1 MTSPSFSI
9 TGSPRRRR
17 AFGAGL
23 CATALLLAGCTGSLG
38 DQEGSGGPAP
48 GGNGP
53 ATGGVARGID
63 MPGAPQ
69 HHRFVRLTNSQ
80 WARSV
85 QVVLNLAAPSSLSEA
100 FEKPVAGTTDFTN
113 NEHLLSV
120 NQRSWDDYRSAA
132 EALAEQVTSS
142 DAALADVYPDTDA
155 AGFIETVGRRAYR
168 RPLTDAEVARYT
180 ALFETGA
187 AMSGSKSAFA
197 KGAQLVIRT
206 LLQSPHFLYRTELGE
221 DGEPLDGYEVAAKVS
236 LWLRDAAPSDELLDK
251 ASTLTTPEAIA
262 AVVEPM
268 LEEPGAVNAMRYFH
282 RELLHFDRYATIS
295 KLGVPDYDES
305 LNAEYEESAYL
316 FFEKIFTEGLG
327 VKDILTSTTGFV
339 GPGMASIYGLS
350 PSGRGVVER
359 DLGPDRVGFFSQL
372 PYLTLNAL
380 NDESDSIHRG
390 VSINL
395 DVLCTPLGAP
405 APDIPPVPPLE
416 PGQTNRER
424 ITQLTGA
431 CGGYCHSQ
439 LINPVGF
446 AFEHFDGMGR
456 YRDEENGGLPIDSS
470 GVYTFS
476 EGPKSF
482 ADAGELMH
490 HMAEG
495 EQAHLCYAKKL
506 ASFALQR
513 DVVPADLPLV
523 EALAKVSRGADGSAS
538 AGGSVKKMMLELVK
552 NEAFRTR
559 MGGAL

>member
-1 MTSPSFSI
+1 MTPPSFSM
-9 TGSPRRRR
+9 TGLPRWRR
-17 AFGAGL
+17 ALDAGL
-23 CATALLLAGCTGSLG
+23 CVTALLLAGCTGSLG
-38 DQEGSGGPAP
+38 DPEESGGPVP

-63 MPGAPQ
+63 MPGAPKY
-69 HHRFVRLTNSQ
+69 HRFVRLTNSQ

-85 QVVLNLAAPSSLSEA
+85 QVVLNLAAPPSLSDA

-120 NQRSWDDYRSAA
+120 NQRSWSDYQSAA
-132 EALAEQVTSS
+132 EALAEEATAS
-142 DAALADVYPDTDA
+142 DEALADVYPGTDA
-155 AGFIETVGRRAYR
+155 DGFIETVGRRAYR
-168 RPLTDAEVARYT
+168 RPLTDDEIARYT

-187 AMSGSKSAFA
+187 AMSGAKSSFA

-221 DGEPLDGYEVAAKVS
+221 DRKPLDGYEIAAKLS

-251 ASTLTTPEAIA
+251 APTLTTPEAIA
-262 AVVEPM
+262 AVAAPM
-268 LEEPGAVNAMRYFH
+268 LEEPTAVKGMRYFH
-282 RELLHFDRYATIS
+282 GELLHFDRYATIS
-295 KLGVPDYDES
+295 KLGVPKYNES

-327 VKDILTSTTGFV
+327 VKDILTSTRGFV
-339 GPGMASIYGLS
+339 GPGMASLYGLA
-350 PSGRGVVER
+350 PSGGGVVER

-380 NDESDSIHRG
+380 NEESDSIHRG

-424 ITQLTGA
+424 ITRLTSA
-431 CGGYCHSQ
+431 CGGTCHNQ

-446 AFEHFDGMGR
+446 AFEHFDGMGQ

-470 GVYTFS
+470 GVYAFS
-476 EGPKSF
+476 EGPRSF
-482 ADAGELMH
+482 ADAGELMR

-513 DVVPADLPLV
+513 DVVPSDLPLV
-523 EALAKVSRGADGSAS
+523 EKLAEVSRGAS
-538 AGGSVKKMMLELVK
+538 GSVKEMMLELVK

-559 MGGAL
+559 KGGTL

>member
-1 MTSPSFSI
+1 MT
-9 TGSPRRRR
+9 GLPRCRR
-17 AFGAGL
+17 ALGAGL
-23 CATALLLAGCTGSLG
+23 CVTALVLAGCTGSLG
-38 DQEGSGGPAP
+38 DPEGSDDPAP
-48 GGNGP
+48 GGSGP

-69 HHRFVRLTNSQ
+69 YHRFVRLTNSQ

-85 QVVLNLAAPSSLSEA
+85 QVVLNLAAPSSLSDT

-120 NQRSWDDYRSAA
+120 NQRSWSDYQSAA
-132 EALAEQVTSS
+132 EALAEEVTAS
-142 DAALADVYPDTDA
+142 DAALAKVYPGEDA

-168 RPLTDAEVARYT
+168 RPLTDAEIARYT
-180 ALFETGA
+180 ALFETGT
-187 AMSGSKSAFA
+187 AMSGTKSAFA

-221 DGEPLDGYEVAAKVS
+221 DRKPLSGYEIAAKLS
-236 LWLRDAAPSDELLDK
+236 LWLRSAAPSDELLDE
-251 ASTLTTPEAIA
+251 ASTLTTPDAIA
-262 AVVEPM
+262 AVAERM
-268 LEEPGAVNAMRYFH
+268 LEEPTAVEGMRYFH
-282 RELLHFDRYATIS
+282 GELLHLERYATIS
-295 KLGVPDYDES
+295 KVGVPSYKES
-305 LNAEYEESAYL
+305 LNAEYEESAYR

-327 VKDILTSTTGFV
+327 VKDILTSTKGFV
-339 GPGMASIYGLS
+339 GPGMASLYGLT
-350 PSGRGVVER
+350 PSGSGVVER

-380 NDESDSIHRG
+380 NEESDSIHRG

-395 DVLCTPLGAP
+395 DVLCTPLGSP

-424 ITQLTGA
+424 ITRLTSG
-431 CGGYCHSQ
+431 CGGSCHNQ

-446 AFEHFDGMGR
+446 AFEHFDGMGQ

-470 GVYTFS
+470 GVYAFS
-476 EGPKSF
+476 EGSKSF
-482 ADAGELMH
+482 ADAGELMR

-513 DVVPADLPLV
+513 DVVPSDLRLV
-523 EALAKVSRGADGSAS
+523 ETLARVSRGAS
-538 AGGSVKKMMLELVK
+538 GSVKEMMLELVK

-559 MGGAL
+559 MGGTL

>member
-1 MTSPSFSI
+1 MT
-9 TGSPRRRR
+9 GLPRFGQ
-17 AFGAGL
+17 ALGAGL
-23 CATALLLAGCTGSLG
+23 CVTALLLAGCTGSLG
-38 DQEGSGGPAP
+38 DPEGSGDPAPDDSGPA
-48 GGNGP
+48 
-53 ATGGVARGID
+53 AGGVARGID
-63 MPGAPQ
+63 MPGKPQ
-69 HHRFVRLTNSQ
+69 YHRFVRITNSQ

-85 QVVLNLAAPSSLSEA
+85 QVVLNLAAPSSLSDG

-120 NQRSWDDYRSAA
+120 NQRSWGDYQSAA
-132 EALAEQVTSS
+132 EALAEEVTAS
-142 DAALADVYPDTDA
+142 DAALAKVYPGTDA
-155 AGFIETVGRRAYR
+155 AGFIKTVGRRAYR
-168 RPLTDAEVARYT
+168 RPLTGTEVAGYT
-180 ALFETGA
+180 VLFETGA
-187 AMSGSKSAFA
+187 AMSGTKSTFA

-221 DGEPLDGYEVAAKVS
+221 DRKPLNGYEVAAKLS

-251 ASTLTTPEAIA
+251 APALTTPEAIA
-262 AVVEPM
+262 EVAETM
-268 LEEPGAVNAMRYFH
+268 LEEPAAAKVMRNFH
-282 RELLHFDRYATIS
+282 GELLHFDRYSTIS
-295 KLGVPDYDES
+295 KLGVPSYKES

-327 VKDILTSTTGFV
+327 VKEILTSTNGFV
-339 GPGMASIYGLS
+339 GPGMASLYGLA
-350 PSGRGVVER
+350 PSGSGIVER

-380 NDESDSIHRG
+380 NEESDSIHRG

-405 APDIPPVPPLE
+405 APNIPPVPPLQ

-424 ITQLTGA
+424 ITRLTAG
-431 CGGYCHSQ
+431 CGGTCHGQ

-446 AFEHFDGMGR
+446 AFEHFDGMGQ

-470 GVYTFS
+470 GVYSFS
-476 EGPKSF
+476 EGSKSF

-513 DVVPADLPLV
+513 DVVPSDLPLV
-523 EALAKVSRGADGSAS
+523 ATLAEVSRGAS
-538 AGGSVKKMMLELVK
+538 GSVKEMMLDLVK
-552 NEAFRTR
+552 NDAFRTR
-559 MGGAL
+559 MGGTL

>member
-1 MTSPSFSI
+1 MNSPSFST
-9 TGSPRRRR
+9 TGLPRCAR
-17 AFGAGL
+17 ALGAGL
-23 CATALLLAGCTGSLG
+23 CVTALLLAGCTGSVG
-38 DQEGSGGPAP
+38 DPEGSDGTVP
-48 GGNGP
+48 GGSGP
-53 ATGGVARGID
+53 VTGGVARGID

-69 HHRFVRLTNSQ
+69 YHRLVRLTNSQ
-80 WARSV
+80 WASSV
-85 QVVLNLAAPSSLSEA
+85 QVVLNLAAPSSLSDA

-120 NQRSWDDYRSAA
+120 NQRSWSDYQSAA
-132 EALAEQVTSS
+132 EALAEEVTAS
-142 DAALADVYPDTDA
+142 DAALARVYPETDA
-155 AGFIETVGRRAYR
+155 AGFIKAVGRRAYR
-168 RPLTDAEVARYT
+168 RPLKDAEVARYT
-180 ALFETGA
+180 ALFETGT
-187 AMSGSKSAFA
+187 AMSGTKSAFA

-221 DGEPLDGYEVAAKVS
+221 DRKPLNGYEIAAKLS
-236 LWLRDAAPSDELLDK
+236 LWLRNAAPSDELLDK
-251 ASTLTTPEAIA
+251 ASTLTTPEAISA
-262 AVVEPM
+262 LAESM
-268 LEEPGAVNAMRYFH
+268 LEEPTAVKGMRYFH

-295 KLGVPDYDES
+295 KVGVSSYKES

-327 VKDILTSTTGFV
+327 VKDILTSTKGFV
-339 GPGMASIYGLS
+339 GPGMASLYGLA
-350 PSGRGVVER
+350 PGGGGVVER

-380 NDESDSIHRG
+380 NEESDSIHRG

-395 DVLCTPLGAP
+395 DVLCTPLGSP

-424 ITQLTGA
+424 ITRLTSA
-431 CGGYCHSQ
+431 CGGACHNL

-446 AFEHFDGMGR
+446 AFEHFDGMGQ

-470 GVYTFS
+470 GVYSFS
-476 EGPKSF
+476 EGARSF

-490 HMAEG
+490 YMAES

-513 DVVPADLPLV
+513 DVIPSDLPLV
-523 EALAKVSRGADGSAS
+523 ETLAEVSRGADGS
-538 AGGSVKKMMLELVK
+538 VKEMMLELVK

-559 MGGAL
+559 MGGTL

>member
-9 TGSPRRRR
+9 TGSPHRRR
-17 AFGAGL
+17 ALGAGL
-23 CATALLLAGCTGSLG
+23 CVTALLLAGCTGSLG
-38 DQEGSGGPAP
+38 DTEGSGGPLP

-53 ATGGVARGID
+53 VQGGVARGID

-69 HHRFVRLTNSQ
+69 YHRFVRLTNTQ

-85 QVVLNLAAPSSLSEA
+85 QVVLNLAAPSSLSEG
-100 FEKPVAGTTDFTN
+100 FEKPVAGATDFTN

-132 EALAEQVTSS
+132 EELAKEVTSS
-142 DAALADVYPDTDA
+142 DSALARVYPGTDA
-155 AGFIETVGRRAYR
+155 EGFIETVGRRAYR
-168 RPLTDAEVARYT
+168 RPLTDAEVTRYA

-187 AMSGSKSAFA
+187 AMSGSRSAFA
-197 KGAQLVIRT
+197 KGAQLVIQT

-221 DGEPLDGYEVAAKVS
+221 EGEPLDGYEVAAKLS
-236 LWLRDAAPSDELLDK
+236 LLLREAAPNDELLDE
-251 ASTLTTPEAIA
+251 APRLTTPEAIA
-262 AVVEPM
+262 AVAETM
-268 LEEPGAVNAMRYFH
+268 LEEPDAVKVMRHFH
-282 RELLHFDRYATIS
+282 RELLHFDRYGTIS
-295 KLGVPDYDES
+295 KIGVPDYDES

-316 FFEKIFTEGLG
+316 FFEKIFTDGLG
-327 VKDILTSTTGFV
+327 VKDILTSTKGFV

-359 DLGPDRVGFFSQL
+359 DLGPERVGFFSQL

-405 APDIPPVPPLE
+405 APNIPPVPPLE

-424 ITQLTGA
+424 ITRLTGA
-431 CGGYCHSQ
+431 CGGSCHNE

-476 EGPKSF
+476 EGPKAF
-482 ADAGELMH
+482 ADAGELMR

-513 DVVPADLPLV
+513 DVVPVDLPLV
-523 EALAKVSRGADGSAS
+523 EALAKVSRGTG
-538 AGGSVKKMMLELVK
+538 AGGSVKDLMVALVK

-559 MGGAL
+559 MGGTL